1 MLTEQSRLADFPSL
15 ANRVYLNTAAEGI
28 PPKAVLDSLVQY
40 GQDKLL
46 GMDGRLLH
54 QEQWRQA
61 REKVA
66 RFMGFRAEDIAICSC
81 SSEAY
86 NLALLALRLNDGDE
100 VIINDLD
107 FPAGSTPWL
116 SNTSKATVKVWRH
129 KDGVLDPKDLA
140 ELLTPQTRLVNTS
153 LVSYYN
159 GFAIDVDEISQVV
172 RKHSNA
178 LFAVDVTQAFA
189 RSPLHLKNVDLVVS
203 STHKWLLGPHGGGLI
218 AVSPERASELTVP
231 AGGWFNLEN
240 AFDESRF
247 NSLQTKVGA
256 GSFMVGMPNYAAIYA
271 INAALGYIENIGV
284 AKINDHANRLT
295 ELVREA
301 IADLPVELLGPKK
314 PARPSG
320 IVSFK
325 HPEFERINSVLHAEN
340 IHVMAHAGRMRVA
353 VHGYNTTSEVHQMV
367 ERLKGA
373 IPG

>member
-54 QEQWRQA
+54 QEQWSQA

-100 VIINDLD
+100 VIINNLD

-159 GFAIDVDEISQVV
+159 GFAIDVDEISEVV

-301 IADLPVELLGPKK
+301 IAELPVELLGPKK

-325 HPEFERINSVLHAEN
+325 HHEFERINSVLHAEN

-367 ERLKGA
+367 ECLKGA

>member
-54 QEQWRQA
+54 QEQWSQA

-100 VIINDLD
+100 VIINNLD

-159 GFAIDVDEISQVV
+159 GFAIDVDEISEVV

-178 LFAVDVTQAFA
+178 LFAVDVTQALA

-301 IADLPVELLGPKK
+301 IAELPVELLGPKK

-325 HPEFERINSVLHAEN
+325 HHEFERINSVLHAEN

-367 ERLKGA
+367 ECLNGA

>member
-28 PPKAVLDSLVQY
+28 PPKAVLDSFVQY

-54 QEQWRQA
+54 QEQWSQA

-100 VIINDLD
+100 VIINNLD

-159 GFAIDVDEISQVV
+159 GFAIDVDEISEVV

-301 IADLPVELLGPKK
+301 IAELPVELLGPKK

-325 HPEFERINSVLHAEN
+325 HHEFERINSVLHAEN

-353 VHGYNTTSEVHQMV
+353 VHGYNTTSEVQQMV

>member
-1 MLTEQSRLADFPSL
+1 MLTEQSRRADFPSL

-54 QEQWRQA
+54 QEQWSQA

-66 RFMGFRAEDIAICSC
+66 HFMGFRPEDIAICSC

-86 NLALLALRLNDGDE
+86 NLVMMALQLRDGDE

-107 FPAGSTPWL
+107 FPAGATPWL
-116 SNTSKATVKVWRH
+116 SASSKATVKIWRH
-129 KDGVLDPKDLA
+129 RDGVLYSKDLQA
-140 ELLTPQTRLVNTS
+140 LLSPKTRLVNTS

-159 GFAIDVDEISQVV
+159 GFAIDVQEISDVV
-172 RKHSNA
+172 RKHSHA

-189 RSPLHLKNVDLVVS
+189 RTPLDLRGVDLVVS
-203 STHKWLLGPHGGGLI
+203 STHKWLLGPHGGGLV
-218 AVSPERASELTVP
+218 AVAPERANELTAH

-247 NSLQTKVGA
+247 DSLQTKTGA

-271 INAALGYIENIGV
+271 INAALGYIESVGV
-284 AKINDHANRLT
+284 SRINEHANK
-295 ELVREA
+295 LVA
-301 IADLPVELLGPKK
+301 IARAAIAELPVELLGPVT
-314 PARPSG
+314 PLRASG
-320 IVSFK
+320 IISFK
-325 HPEFERINSVLHAEN
+325 HPEFERINSALHREN
-340 IHVMAHAGRMRVA
+340 IHLMAHAGRMRVA
-353 VHGYNTTSEVHQMV
+353 IHGYNNESDIHQM
-367 ERLKGA
+367 LAGLAKA
-373 IPG
+373 LAA